1 MFKVNSYVVYKKD
14 VCIVKEILKNY
25 ARGLDYYLLVPINDK
40 SLSIKIPVLG
50 NSSLRSLIT
59 KTEVENILKNIPN
72 IEVLDLD
79 NKNLENEYM
88 NLLHHG
94 THENLIKVI
103 KTSYLRNEIR
113 VGANRKISEKDN
125 YYFQMAEKYLY
136 TEFSVVLGLSLE
148 ETKNFVISKVEE
160 LIK

>member
-14 VCIVKEILKNY
+14 VCVVKEILKNY
-25 ARGLDYYLLVPINDK
+25 ARGLDYYLLVPINDQ
-40 SLSIKIPVLG
+40 SLSIKIPVLE

-59 KTEVENILKNIPN
+59 KTEVDNILKNIPK

-88 NLLHHG
+88 NLLHRG
-94 THENLIKVI
+94 THEDLIKVI

-113 VGANRKISEKDN
+113 VGANNKISEKDN
-125 YYFQMAEKYLY
+125 HYFQMAEKYLY
-136 TEFSVVLGLSLE
+136 TEFSVVLDLSLE
-148 ETKNFVISKVEE
+148 ETKNFVVSKVEE